1 MWPGSATRW
10 RVAFAALTT
19 VTQAVSIF
27 GSARTPPD
35 HPHYQLARAVAARL
49 GARGFDII
57 TGGGPGIMA
66 AANQGAR
73 DAMVRSIGLVI
84 ELPYEQA
91 TNPFV
96 DLSLRF
102 RYFFVRKVMFIPL
115 RASVRGVSGRIR
127 DAR

>member
-1 MWPGSATRW
+1 M
-10 RVAFAALTT
+10 
-19 VTQAVSIF
+19 
-27 GSARTPPD
+27 
-35 HPHYQLARAVAARL
+35 AARL